1 MTERLRLELGFR
13 GQGLGASKKL
23 KECYLYEMEPWLETT
38 IGLIMMVVLGPA
50 VGNYATSVVYRL
62 PFGQTPFEKK
72 PYCGHCNTML
82 QPRDLFPILSYL
94 LARGKCRYCQGVIRA
109 SYIWVEVVCGA
120 LFIINYLTFGI
131 SETFIM
137 VTTIGVFLTILSAL
151 EYHERKLFDLILTYL
166 FGLGAL
172 LQTLQTGTI
181 YSFFYSGFI
190 MLFAGVVIW
199 RASGLFNAQR
209 LKQVPDYVWLMVLI
223 GIIVPQPLLI
233 ATSALTLGLVV
244 IQRVLFG
251 KITATIPVSLAI
263 YAALLV

>member
-1 MTERLRLELGFR
+1 
-13 GQGLGASKKL
+13 
-23 KECYLYEMEPWLETT
+23 MEPWLETT
-38 IGLIMMVVLGPA
+38 IGLIMMLVLGPA

-72 PYCGHCNTML
+72 PYCGHCGTML

-94 LARGKCRYCQGVIRA
+94 LARGKCRYCAGDIRA
-109 SYIWVEVVCGA
+109 SYTWIEVVCGA
-120 LFIINYLTFGI
+120 IFIVNYLIFGI
-131 SETFIM
+131 SESFIL
-137 VTTIGVFLTILSAL
+137 VTAIGVFLTILSAL

-166 FGLGAL
+166 FALGAL

-190 MLFAGVVIW
+190 MLFTGVVIW
-199 RASGLFNAQR
+199 RIGGLLNKDR
-209 LKQVPDYVWLMVLI
+209 LKSVPDYVWLMVLI
-223 GIIVPQPLLI
+223 GIMVPQSLLI
-233 ATSALTLGLVV
+233 GTSLLALALVV

-263 YAALLV
+263 YVALLNSYSHFMISL